1 MNSTTSMEIDNPDC
15 ITDLHKKDFYV
26 RKRKRENIITSSKL
40 DFDIDKFEL
49 NSTNDEKKN
58 TTHFDVKYNKYLIK
72 HYYMM
77 IEVLN
82 IESANFWLNN
92 RMKEAF

>member
-49 NSTNDEKKN
+49 NSTNDEKK
-58 TTHFDVKYNKYLIK
+58 TQHIL
-72 HYYMM
+72 M
-77 IEVLN
+77 LN
-82 IESANFWLNN
+82 IINT
-92 RMKEAF
+92 

>member
-1 MNSTTSMEIDNPDC
+1 M
-15 ITDLHKKDFYV
+15 K
-26 RKRKRENIITSSKL
+26 
-40 DFDIDKFEL
+40 
-49 NSTNDEKKN
+49 KKN